1 MVGWSYPNPTSD
13 FESIRDYIA
22 FYPAALACYVSE
34 ERVRPQPGQFYGGW
48 VTNEIIG
55 PFKGEPGSENW

>member
-1 MVGWSYPNPTSD
+1 MGWSYPNPTSD

-22 FYPAALACYVSE
+22 FYPTALACYVSG